1 MNLNFFRTKSPWILH
16 YNAGSCN
23 GCDIEILACLAPK
36 YDIERFGI
44 INKGNPKQSDI
55 MLVTGPVTM
64 RSRERIVELYN
75 MMPEPKVVV
84 AVGSCTCCGGVFRDM
99 YNVEDGVDRYIP
111 VDVYVG
117 GCAVHPEQII
127 DGVVTALGI
136 LEQKSK
142 DIQESKQLFGETR
155 EDNGQIDRR
164 DTSIRI
170 DYDKN

>member
-1 MNLNFFRTKSPWILH
+1 LH

-23 GCDIEILACLAPK
+23 GCDIEILACLSPK

-84 AVGSCTCCGGVFRDM
+84 AVGSCTSCGGVFRDM

-117 GCAVHPEQII
+117 GCAAHPEQII
-127 DGVVTALGI
+127 DGVVTALGV
-136 LEQKSK
+136 LEKKSK
-142 DIQESKQLFGETR
+142 EIEKSKQLFGDIKI
-155 EDNGQIDRR
+155 EDGQVDRR
-164 DTSIRI
+164 DSSQRI
-170 DYDKN
+170 INDRED